1 MDNEKDIIETNE
13 PEMTELQKKIA
24 EYEQKLSESEKQVK
38 NLKATL
44 SERNSEAANRKR
56 EAEEWK
62 NKYTSTLSEQEQL
75 EAKRREAEEATA
87 RELAELK
94 RDSAISKYKAKYLSM
109 GYTDELA
116 QSSAEARFDGNDDIL
131 FKNEAT
137 FTQLVS
143 EATKAELLKTQPTL
157 THGKPIANE
166 DVQKQEFDLMKKYA
180 GL

>member
-1 MDNEKDIIETNE
+1 MEENKNIET
-13 PEMTELQKKIA
+13 PETPNQPELTDLQKQIA
-24 EYEQKLSESEKQVK
+24 EYEKQVK
-38 NLKATL
+38 SLKATL

-94 RDSAISKYKAKYLSM
+94 RDSMISKHKAKYLSM
-109 GYTDELA
+109 GYSEELA
-116 QSSAEARFDGNDDIL
+116 QSSAEARADGNDDIL

-137 FTQLVS
+137 FAQQIRES
-143 EATKAELLKTQPTL
+143 AKAEYLKGQPSISS
-157 THGKPIANE
+157 GQPIGSDKIQSDNDA
-166 DVQKQEFDLMKKYA
+166 KLRKYF
-180 GL
+180 GLN